1 MCRKV
6 LITLGILS
14 LLCTTRA
21 KADDGYAY
29 CPQREAYV
37 YLYDSAAGFQVL
49 AQVKCGAK
57 LAVLDARNKD
67 RVRVRTA
74 DGIEGYVLRES
85 ITLNPPPGSRPTP
98 PSPKPQP
105 PQPQPQPQAQP
116 PAPPQPPSPPKVE
129 SQPQPQSQPERR
141 PQPQPQV
148 EPEPQ
153 PEPQIQSQPPSE
165 VHAEAKSKPE
175 RKPQRKHEAR
185 QQPAA
190 PTFRP
195 FSTVGYVPRMDFFG
209 GYSFLNAGTSG
220 LTARQNLNGFEGA
233 VAVHANKWLAGEIDL
248 SSYYKT
254 IKILNV
260 GTFAFRDYA
269 GMAGPRVNIS
279 KLFLHVLAGIDHLSG
294 STNFYAAGTSAKSNV
309 LAGAGGG
316 GVQWNVSRH
325 VALRVS
331 GDYVLSRFGG
341 LNQNNIR
348 AAVGLVIGAGS
359 VRRE

>member
-1 MCRKV
+1 
-6 LITLGILS
+6 
-14 LLCTTRA
+14 
-21 KADDGYAY
+21 
-29 CPQREAYV
+29 
-37 YLYDSAAGFQVL
+37 
-49 AQVKCGAK
+49 
-57 LAVLDARNKD
+57 
-67 RVRVRTA
+67 
-74 DGIEGYVLRES
+74 
-85 ITLNPPPGSRPTP
+85 
-98 PSPKPQP
+98 
-105 PQPQPQPQAQP
+105 
-116 PAPPQPPSPPKVE
+116 
-129 SQPQPQSQPERR
+129 
-141 PQPQPQV
+141 
-148 EPEPQ
+148 
-153 PEPQIQSQPPSE
+153 
-165 VHAEAKSKPE
+165 
-175 RKPQRKHEAR
+175 
-185 QQPAA
+185 
-190 PTFRP
+190 
-195 FSTVGYVPRMDFFG
+195 VGYVPRVDFFG

-325 VALRVS
+325 LALRVS

-359 VRRE
+359 VRGE